1 MFTLIAYRSNGYCPS
16 GSQASSDLEI
26 SYHDT
31 KESLSLE
38 FLKFKKKEFEYRDYR
53 EYDDYEFTILQ
64 DGRDIMDINY
74 SLYQDIFDELNSVA
88 NADKVKWKQEEEDKA
103 ALKRLQLRN
112 DQRARDLA
120 ELARIQE
127 RLGIVG

>member
-1 MFTLIAYRSNGYCPS
+1 MFTLIAYRSNGYCSS
-16 GSQASSDLEI
+16 GSQTNSDLEI

-31 KESLSLE
+31 TESLGIE
-38 FLKFKKKEFEYRDYR
+38 FLKFKKKEFENRDCR
-53 EYDDYEFTILQ
+53 EYDNYEFTILQ

-103 ALKRLQLRN
+103 ALKRLQIRN

>member
-1 MFTLIAYRSNGYCPS
+1 MFTLIAYRSNGYCSS
-16 GSQASSDLEI
+16 GSQTNSDLEI

-31 KESLSLE
+31 TDSLGVE
-38 FLKFKKKEFEYRDYR
+38 FLKFKRKEFDHRDDR
-53 EYDDYEFTILQ
+53 EYDNYEFTILHN
-64 DGRDIMDINY
+64 GRDLYDINY
-74 SLYQDIFDELNSVA
+74 SFHEEMFDELNAIA
-88 NADKVKWKQEEEDKA
+88 NSDRIKWKQEEEEKA
-103 ALKRLQLRN
+103 ALKRLQIRN